1 MRHREDGHTDM
12 NDEVERDTSLRSR
25 DPGEELALE
34 AVGLTKIYG
43 TGPAAVHAIDD
54 VSLRVDQGEMLC
66 VMGKS
71 GSGKST
77 LLHQLGLLDH
87 PTEGS
92 VVINGME
99 ATALPEGE
107 RGRLRLERLGYVFQE
122 YALLP
127 ELTAEENVYLPGH
140 MLGMSRHDCR
150 QRAKELLELV
160 GLAGRARHRPGEMSG
175 GEQQRVAIARA
186 LMNEPEIV
194 FADEPTASLDTLS
207 TKTVMNALTGLNRDL
222 GVTVVFVSH
231 DPDHRAYATSLVFLR
246 DGRIVEP
253 YF

>member
-1 MRHREDGHTDM
+1 MNDDHTD
-12 NDEVERDTSLRSR
+12 DTSLGSR
-25 DPGEELALE
+25 NSGEAVALE

-43 TGPAAVHAIDD
+43 AGPAAVHAIDE
-54 VSLRVDQGEMLC
+54 VSLRVARGEMLC

-87 PTEGS
+87 PTDGS
-92 VVINGME
+92 VLIDGVE
-99 ATALPEGE
+99 ATALPEAE
-107 RGRLRLERLGYVFQE
+107 RGRLRLEQLGYVFQE

-140 MLGMSRHDCR
+140 MLGMSRRDCR
-150 QRAKELLELV
+150 ERARELLELV
-160 GLAGRARHRPGEMSG
+160 GLSGRARHRPGEMSG
-175 GEQQRVAIARA
+175 GEQQRIAIARA

-207 TKTVMNALTGLNRDL
+207 TKTVMDALTGLNRDL

-231 DPDHRAYATSLVFLR
+231 DPDHRKYATSLVFLR

>member
-1 MRHREDGHTDM
+1 MNHGDMRDAP
-12 NDEVERDTSLRSR
+12 LRGR
-25 DPGEELALE
+25 NPGENVALE
-34 AVGLTKIYG
+34 GIGLRKIYG
-43 TGPAAVHAIDD
+43 TGQAAVRAIDD
-54 VSLRVDQGEMLC
+54 VSLRVERGEMSC

-92 VVINGME
+92 VIIDGVE
-99 ATALPEGE
+99 ATALPERE

-127 ELTAEENVYLPGH
+127 ELTAEQNVYLPAH
-140 MLGMSRHDCR
+140 MLGMSRQDCR
-150 QRAKELLELV
+150 HRARDLLELV

-207 TKTVMNALTGLNRDL
+207 TKTVMNALTELNRDL

-231 DPDHRAYATSLVFLR
+231 DPDHRKYATSLVFLR